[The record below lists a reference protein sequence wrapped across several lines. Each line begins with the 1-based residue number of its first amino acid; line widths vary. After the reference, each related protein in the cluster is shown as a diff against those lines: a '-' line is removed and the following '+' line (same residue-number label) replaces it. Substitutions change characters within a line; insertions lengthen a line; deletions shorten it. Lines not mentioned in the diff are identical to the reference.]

1 MRGPPTDK
9 PNLDD
14 VLARDFA
21 ELKIGEENINV
32 EPTKTPAT
40 QPTQGSTVPQ
50 VYNQRI
56 HAIEDRTS
64 IKVKAPQGPGKSGES
79 IPGIFGKTRPAR
91 PRHDPGPTTEWVHVG
106 PYEALGPPCVLYGA
120 LESTFFG
127 PMGPLG
133 PFDNRGSGLW
143 QYGWTLGPMG
153 AQGPHPDPGP
163 ASWEVFAA

>member
-1 MRGPPTDK
+1 MADAVVSPSNRPASPMLRIGRHRRTPALMRRCAQWATMRGPPTDK

-64 IKVKAPQGPGKSGES
+64 IKVKAPQAKSVKVDDAENQPKPSVLKSPPAEPGDD
-79 IPGIFGKTRPAR
+79 F
-91 PRHDPGPTTEWVHVG
+91 DVEW
-106 PYEALGPPCVLYGA
+106 
-120 LESTFFG
+120 
-127 PMGPLG
+127 
-133 PFDNRGSGLW
+133 
-143 QYGWTLGPMG
+143 
-153 AQGPHPDPGP
+153 
-163 ASWEVFAA
+163 